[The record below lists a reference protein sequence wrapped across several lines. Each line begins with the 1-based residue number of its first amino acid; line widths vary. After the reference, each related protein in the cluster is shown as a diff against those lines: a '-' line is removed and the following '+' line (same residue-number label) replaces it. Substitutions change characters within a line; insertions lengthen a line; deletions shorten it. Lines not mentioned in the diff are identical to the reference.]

1 MKFNPDG
8 AFALARSVVLDRLSR
23 AELSDASRSILV
35 GASVTESILPIICP
49 CVSDTTIS
57 FTRAVGRLGGWVV
70 TMTPDRVATWTRPD
84 ESRNWTGSPSDR
96 VPGLNREFDRRPVGG
111 MLPMLC

>member
-35 GASVTESILPIICP
+35 GASVTEPILPIICP
-49 CVSDTTIS
+49 CVGDTTIS
-57 FTRAVGRLGGWVV
+57 FTRAVGRLGGHDDAGSGGNLD
-70 TMTPDRVATWTRPD
+70 P
-84 ESRNWTGSPSDR
+84 SRRIEELDWQPQ
-96 VPGLNREFDRRPVGG
+96 
-111 MLPMLC
+111 

>member
-1 MKFNPDG
+1 LLPTSLIDLAIGAKLMKFYPDG

-57 FTRAVGRLGGWVV
+57 FTRAVGWLGGHDDAGSGGNLD
-70 TMTPDRVATWTRPD
+70 P
-84 ESRNWTGSPSDR
+84 SRRIEELGWQHQ
-96 VPGLNREFDRRPVGG
+96 
-111 MLPMLC
+111 